1 MEEKEKM
8 DLESAKTWSDAEK
21 LIAERLLE
29 SNDSLARSAIEQAN
43 RNVKKWFI
51 IAIISIAALVATNSC
66 WLYVFQ
72 SYEYV
77 SQDGN
82 GVNNINSGTQGDLL
96 NGAESED

>member
-1 MEEKEKM
+1 MVDKGKM
-8 DLESAKTWSDAEK
+8 DIESAKTWSDAEK
-21 LIAERLLE
+21 MIAERLLE

-43 RNVKKWFI
+43 RTVKKWFI
-51 IAIISIAALVATNSC
+51 IAIISITALVVTNSC

-96 NGAESED
+96 NGAESEN

>member
-8 DLESAKTWSDAEK
+8 DLESAKTWSDAER

-29 SNDSLARSAIEQAN
+29 SNDSLARSAIDQAN

-51 IAIISIAALVATNSC
+51 IAAIAIAALVLTNSY
-66 WLYVFQ
+66 WIYVFN

-77 SQDGN
+77 YQDGD
-82 GVNNINSGTQGDLL
+82 GQNNYNNDIGGDVS
-96 NGAESED
+96 NVTTE